1 MGEHTKEYLTIQEL
15 KKVSDDVETYID
27 TTVELLMEYGMS
39 EQDAFISI
47 IKRFNK
53 ILKLNK

>member
-1 MGEHTKEYLTIQEL
+1 MEEHTKEYLTIQEL